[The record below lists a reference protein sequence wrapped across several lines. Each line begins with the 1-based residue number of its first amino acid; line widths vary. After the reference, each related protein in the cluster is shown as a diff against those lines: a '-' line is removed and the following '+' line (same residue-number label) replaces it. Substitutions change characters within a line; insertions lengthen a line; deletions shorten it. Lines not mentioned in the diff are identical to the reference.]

1 MNPERFSFPKG
12 NEKTLLGGSTAMR
25 VLTLPAVL
33 VGVFAAPGS
42 DEPSAAEMRSAV
54 QATLTAQVQSVLD
67 YIAETGGEEALAR
80 VRAARADTF
89 DIRSFTKLDCVP
101 SVARSDQAS
110 VQAVDASVPMPLQ
123 APGHLC
129 GFAVRVDVVNG
140 LLAHALTGRFYAG
153 PHGLVFEE
161 ATPEGA

>member
-1 MNPERFSFPKG
+1 
-12 NEKTLLGGSTAMR
+12 T
-25 VLTLPAVL
+25 
-33 VGVFAAPGS
+33 
-42 DEPSAAEMRSAV
+42 DEPSEAEMRSAFQV
-54 QATLTAQVQSVLD
+54 ALAARVQSALAYV
-67 YIAETGGEEALAR
+67 AETRGEDALAR
-80 VRAARADTF
+80 VLATRTDAF

-110 VQAVDASVPMPLQ
+110 VQAVDASIPTQLQ
-123 APGHLC
+123 APGHVC

>member
-1 MNPERFSFPKG
+1 
-12 NEKTLLGGSTAMR
+12 MR
-25 VLTLPAVL
+25 VLLIPAVM
-33 VGVFAAPGS
+33 VGVLAVPGTGT
-42 DEPSAAEMRSAV
+42 DEPSEADMRSAFEV
-54 QATLTAQVQSVLD
+54 ALAARVQSALAYV
-67 YIAETGGEEALAR
+67 AETGGEGALAR
-80 VRAARADTF
+80 VRATRTDTF

-110 VQAVDASVPMPLQ
+110 VETPVPTRDEAPVRAAVQS
-123 APGHLC
+123 PGHVC

-140 LLAHALTGRFYAG
+140 LWAHALTGRFYAG

>member
-1 MNPERFSFPKG
+1 ASIAKIRLFRQTAPQTLCGIVAAVCACSGEVVAGSPIRACATMNPERFPFPKG

-42 DEPSAAEMRSAV
+42 AEPRAAEMRSAV

-89 DIRSFTKLDCVP
+89 DIRSFTKLDCTTSP
-101 SVARSDQAS
+101 DR
-110 VQAVDASVPMPLQ
+110 
-123 APGHLC
+123 PGHLC
-129 GFAVRVDVVNG
+129 EFALRVG
-140 LLAHALTGRFYAG
+140 
-153 PHGLVFEE
+153 
-161 ATPEGA
+161 